1 MAYRA
6 YEPCLGCAT
15 HALPGRVALQV
26 SIRDVRG
33 RVPQVLRSEPP
44 GGGGRPRL
52 PGDLNGGGRRE
63 GDSHVPAP
71 RRADAP
77 HRHRPIRMSGAED
90 ATDGASMMT
99 EGPVT
104 GDRFALVDGS
114 RTRAQAAVAVTGAA
128 RGGTLV
134 VGLGNPI
141 LGNDGVGWRVAEG
154 VRARIGDS

>member
-1 MAYRA
+1 
-6 YEPCLGCAT
+6 
-15 HALPGRVALQV
+15 
-26 SIRDVRG
+26 
-33 RVPQVLRSEPP
+33 
-44 GGGGRPRL
+44 
-52 PGDLNGGGRRE
+52 
-63 GDSHVPAP
+63 
-71 RRADAP
+71 
-77 HRHRPIRMSGAED
+77 MSGAED